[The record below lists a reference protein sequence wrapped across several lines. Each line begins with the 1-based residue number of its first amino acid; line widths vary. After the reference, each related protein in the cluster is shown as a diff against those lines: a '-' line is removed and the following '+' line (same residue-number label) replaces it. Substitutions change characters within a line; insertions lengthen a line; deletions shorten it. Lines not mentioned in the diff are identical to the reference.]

1 VNVRHDSIASLFQGL
16 PAAGKQA
23 CGFFLFLTNYFSG
36 GVEMFKR
43 ILILFLVLAFTPA
56 VLAAE
61 QITLNYANFPPASTF
76 PCVQMERYKA
86 EVEKRTNGQVQIN
99 TYPGGTLLGAK
110 NMFRVII
117 NGQADIG
124 CLCMSYQPGVFPLT
138 TAVELPVGFKSSRQ
152 ASLVLWD
159 LYQKYEPREFSRVKV
174 LTMFATAP
182 SNLMTSKPVKN
193 LADIKGMQIR
203 ASGAASSVL
212 ELLGATP
219 VSMPMSETPEA
230 PQKGM
235 VKGVFS
241 SLEVL
246 QDLNFAAYC
255 PYQTR
260 LDLQVYPFAV
270 VMNRDKWESLPP
282 KVREV
287 MDELGREQAEWTGEY
302 MDGHVENAL
311 DYAREKYG
319 TEMFSLSPSQRELM
333 FEKVEPLIGEW
344 KEEAKKRD
352 LEAEKIL
359 EDVYELRDKYAGR

>member
-1 VNVRHDSIASLFQGL
+1 
-16 PAAGKQA
+16 
-23 CGFFLFLTNYFSG
+23 
-36 GVEMFKR
+36 
-43 ILILFLVLAFTPA
+43 
-56 VLAAE
+56 
-61 QITLNYANFPPASTF
+61 
-76 PCVQMERYKA
+76 
-86 EVEKRTNGQVQIN
+86 
-99 TYPGGTLLGAK
+99 
-110 NMFRVII
+110 
-117 NGQADIG
+117 
-124 CLCMSYQPGVFPLT
+124 
-138 TAVELPVGFKSSRQ
+138 
-152 ASLVLWD
+152 
-159 LYQKYEPREFSRVKV
+159 
-174 LTMFATAP
+174 
-182 SNLMTSKPVKN
+182 
-193 LADIKGMQIR
+193 
-203 ASGAASSVL
+203 
-212 ELLGATP
+212 
-219 VSMPMSETPEA
+219 
-230 PQKGM
+230 
-235 VKGVFS
+235 VFS